1 MNDQTP
7 LLKNNNRH
15 TYNNSHNIIDKN
27 DDAEPTTYSSVKT
40 LLCCSNFNYLL
51 IFIPFGIL
59 SKLCGWSD
67 TWVFCLNFMGII
79 PLANLLGFATE
90 DISLRFGDTIGSLL
104 NATFGNAV
112 ELIISVVALNNGL
125 IRVVQASILGSV
137 LSNLL
142 LVQGVC
148 FFLGGIRYSEQFF
161 NVTAAQTSASLLALA
176 MISLLIPAAFYT
188 SVDSEKAIDG
198 ILNLSHGTAIV
209 LLIIYI
215 MYLVFQLKTHSHLYE
230 SETIDGDDSPQMTIY
245 VSIGSL
251 LIISIIVS
259 ITADY
264 LVGSIEGLVESWNIS
279 RTFVGIVL
287 IPIVGNAAEHV
298 SSVTFALKNKMDLCI
313 GVAIGS
319 SMQIAL
325 GMTPLLV
332 ILGWFLGEPLTLFFE
347 SFETCVLVVAILIV
361 NYLIA
366 DGKSNWLEGAM
377 LLAAYVIIAMA
388 FFFYPDDGQVS
399 FIPKPV

>member
-1 MNDQTP
+1 
-7 LLKNNNRH
+7 
-15 TYNNSHNIIDKN
+15 
-27 DDAEPTTYSSVKT
+27 
-40 LLCCSNFNYLL
+40 
-51 IFIPFGIL
+51 
-59 SKLCGWSD
+59 
-67 TWVFCLNFMGII
+67 MGII

-90 DISLRFGDTIGSLL
+90 DISLRLGNTIGSLL

-142 LVQGVC
+142 LVQGFC
-148 FFLGGIRYSEQFF
+148 FFLGGLKYSEQSF
-161 NVTAAQTSASLLALA
+161 NVTAAQTSSSLLALA
-176 MISLLIPAAFYT
+176 MLSLLIPAAFYT
-188 SVDSEKAIDG
+188 SINNEEATKG
-198 ILNLSHGTAIV
+198 ILNLSHGTA
-209 LLIIYI
+209 
-215 MYLVFQLKTHSHLYE
+215 LV
-230 SETIDGDDSPQMTIY
+230 
-245 VSIGSL
+245 
-251 LIISIIVS
+251 IISIIVS
-259 ITADY
+259 ISADY
-264 LVGSIEGLVESWNIS
+264 MVGSIEGLVDTWNIS
-279 RTFVGIVL
+279 KTFVGIVL

-332 ILGWFLGEPLTLFFE
+332 ILGWILGEPLTLFFE
-347 SFETCVLVVAILIV
+347 SFETCSLVVAILIV

-377 LLAAYVIIAMA
+377 LLASYAIISMA
-388 FFFYPDDGQVS
+388 FFFYPDDERLSV
-399 FIPKPV
+399 IPITPTNM